1 MLCGGFYLILGFP
14 FTSEMR
20 MFLYHFFL
28 APEGHLLAFVLNPVL
43 MRRASPCVALIS
55 SGQQQQFYRTTSNLY
70 PTIPHSTLKVLCGK
84 IPPPKKLT
92 TSPSSPAPTLAA
104 KFSTS
109 THPPFP
115 SAVKG
120 ASSRQTG
127 TWRTRCEIHTEQNL
141 RDSLAPLILGSA
153 QYD

>member
-20 MFLYHFFL
+20 MFLHHFFL
-28 APEGHLLAFVLNPVL
+28 TPEGHPLAFVLNPVL

-55 SGQQQQFYRTTSNLY
+55 SGQQQQFYRTTSNL
-70 PTIPHSTLKVLCGK
+70 LCGK
-84 IPPPKKLT
+84 IPPQKKLPI
-92 TSPSSPAPTLAA
+92 SPSSPAPTLAA